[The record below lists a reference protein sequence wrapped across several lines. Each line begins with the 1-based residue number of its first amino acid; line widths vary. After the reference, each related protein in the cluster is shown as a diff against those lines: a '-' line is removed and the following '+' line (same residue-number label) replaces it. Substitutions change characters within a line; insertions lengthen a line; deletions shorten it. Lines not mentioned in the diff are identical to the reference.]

1 MIQVESEDDVFSSI
15 HEMVHIDEQTS
26 TVNDLV
32 RPLAKE
38 ITDPDKFEIESSFI
52 DAPQP
57 VQDYDKFFFIQ
68 SDDSF
73 HDQDDETLQQVL
85 DRIYEEKIAQLKEE
99 LKEFQVNATTKDERI
114 KCSIQIC

>member
-1 MIQVESEDDVFSSI
+1 MSARRYTSSMTTISIPVTTQQSAKPFVIQVESEDDVFSSI
-15 HEMVHIDEQTS
+15 HETVHIDEQTS

-32 RPLAKE
+32 MPCAKE
-38 ITDPDKFEIESSFI
+38 ITNPNKFDIGPSFI

-57 VQDYDKFFFIQ
+57 VQDYDKPSFSQ

-85 DRIYEEKIAQLKEE
+85 DRIYEDKIE
-99 LKEFQVNATTKDERI
+99 
-114 KCSIQIC
+114 